1 MKLAIVALYPG
12 RLVDLLNRPGVKER
26 KRKGGS
32 WTQVPCDLVT
42 ADTTTKAKPTHVPP
56 GVPDPLFR
64 AQLELTKAE
73 DGGKIVA
80 VVLPDGSAGGDPEQ
94 HVLAPIYNNG
104 RRVLF
109 EFQKADILVVTSDG
123 LAELRLVAVNPL
135 TGEVGTKTKYL
146 FHTQFVKLMTRCQ
159 SHLAGA
165 IDLFPALD
173 RATSR
178 FKNISVPAG
187 PANFAPRPADGFG
200 DAKAS
205 QRGGSPAK

>member
-1 MKLAIVALYPG
+1 MKLQIVALYAG
-12 RLVDLLNRPGVKER
+12 RIVDVLSQPGVKER

-32 WTQVPCDLVT
+32 WTQVPCDLVAAET
-42 ADTTTKAKPTHVPP
+42 ATKARPIYVPASGP
-56 GVPDPLFR
+56 EPQFR

-80 VVLPDGSAGGDPEQ
+80 VVLPDGSPSGDPEQ

-159 SHLAGA
+159 SHLAGS
-165 IDLFPALD
+165 IDMFPALD

-178 FKNISVPAG
+178 FRNVRVPAG
-187 PANFAPRPADGFG
+187 PVNLDPRPTIGFS
-200 DAKAS
+200 DIKPS
-205 QRGGSPAK
+205 QRSGAPAK